1 MIARPRVRARLA
13 LLLAVL
19 PSSALA
25 CPVCM
30 APGGPNSDAFLQG
43 TIGLSVLPLLLIFG
57 SVYWLWRKVTAA

>member
-1 MIARPRVRARLA
+1 M
-13 LLLAVL
+13 AVVIL
-19 PSSALA
+19 SQSAWA

-57 SVYWLWRKVTAA
+57 SVYWLWRKLAAA